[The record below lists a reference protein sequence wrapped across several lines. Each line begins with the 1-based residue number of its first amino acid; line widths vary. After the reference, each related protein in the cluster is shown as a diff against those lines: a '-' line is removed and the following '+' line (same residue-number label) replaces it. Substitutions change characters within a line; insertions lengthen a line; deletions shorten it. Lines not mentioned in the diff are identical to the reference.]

1 MVVDVAVIF
10 LFSTIAP
17 LLSYIIKVVAS
28 LELNLSSVN
37 KFNDILQE
45 KLKVKEAENL
55 SINNKYEDEK
65 SINMTLLKAKSE
77 DKGKLEK

>member
-28 LELNLSSVN
+28 LELKLSSV
-37 KFNDILQE
+37 
-45 KLKVKEAENL
+45 KVVKSVNGFGYNY
-55 SINNKYEDEK
+55 IEDENEEIF
-65 SINMTLLKAKSE
+65 STLS
-77 DKGKLEK
+77 